1 MSRQKKNH
9 RSHRPGRQTGGGRTL
24 ERRPLAD
31 EPSRVTATSAADLL
45 GLVPYLLGFHP
56 AESLVV
62 LLIRDRRVLLTAR
75 VDLPPAALASG
86 VVARFGRLADQ
97 HDASGLVLFAFSAD
111 QQPARALLEL
121 LVTGLQPFGLLDA
134 VLVDESRWWSLMCT
148 GGCCPADGTAYDAR
162 AQRVA
167 AEAVYAG
174 LSAAAERSSIEAMVA
189 GPPAAD
195 FDRLAESARQARADV
210 KLLSRAE
217 RRTEMAESVLAFVSE
232 PRRLSEPECARL
244 AVLAAQV
251 AVRDV
256 AWALISREAA
266 DAHVDLWSQVVSRAV
281 APWQAAPLCLL
292 GMAAW
297 VCGNGAL
304 QNCCSERV
312 HEVSPAYS
320 MAALLD
326 EISDRA
332 LPPSFWDA
340 MAADMREVTGALA
353 PRSG

>member
-1 MSRQKKNH
+1 MTRQKKNH
-9 RSHRPGRQTGGGRTL
+9 RPHRQGHRAAGGQAVA
-24 ERRPLAD
+24 RRPVAA
-31 EPSRVTATSAADLL
+31 EPPRVTATSAADLL

-75 VDLPPAALASG
+75 VDLPPVAHASG
-86 VVARFGRLADQ
+86 VVARFGHLADQ
-97 HDASGLVLFAFSAD
+97 HDASGVVLFAFSAD
-111 QQPARALLEL
+111 LDPARALLEL
-121 LVTGLQPFGLLDA
+121 LVTGLHPFGLLDA
-134 VLVDESRWWSLMCT
+134 VLVGENRWWSLMCT
-148 GGCCPADGTAYDAR
+148 GACCPADGTAYDVQAHR
-162 AQRVA
+162 MA

-195 FDRLAESARQARADV
+195 FDRLAEAARQAQADV
-210 KLLSRAE
+210 KLLTRAE
-217 RRTEMAESVLAFVSE
+217 RSDEMAQSVRAFVSE
-232 PRRLSEPECARL
+232 PRPLSEPECARL

-251 AVRDV
+251 SVRDV

-266 DAHVDLWSQVVSRAV
+266 DAHVDLWSQVVSTAV

-312 HEVSPAYS
+312 HEVSPAYT
-320 MAALLD
+320 MASLLD

-332 LPPSFWDA
+332 LPPSFWDR
-340 MAADMREVTGALA
+340 MAPDMREVTGALA
-353 PRSG
+353 PRGG